1 MNRKYWLL
9 ILFFTLSLSKIQ
21 ATPDRERNVLDRFI
35 GLNGINI
42 IVHQIVYDNLG
53 SHYNGI
59 IEEYIIEKYME
70 NGNTSIIKQI
80 KITKQNT
87 VENIL
92 LKEYKGKIKYIF
104 PDILAYSVNF
114 LTIKNNEYIE
124 IGDETRINLIA
135 NIPKELNKCSIIRIV
150 DIYYEKEYVY
160 LTIDLHDKIN
170 NYRKVIMVNIA
181 TNSVSQVWNGMR
193 LFAHTHT

>member
-1 MNRKYWLL
+1 MNRKYCLL
-9 ILFFTLSLSKIQ
+9 IFFFILFVSKIQ
-21 ATPDRERNVLDRFI
+21 ATPDKERYVLDRFI

-42 IVHQIVYDNLG
+42 IVHQIIYDNLG

-59 IEEYIIEKYME
+59 IEEYIIEKFME
-70 NGNTSIIKQI
+70 NGNTSVIKQI
-80 KITKQNT
+80 KVTKQNT

-92 LKEYKGKIKYIF
+92 LKEYKEKINYIF
-104 PDILAYSVNF
+104 PDILAYDVNI

-135 NIPKELNKCSIIRIV
+135 NIPKELYKCSIIRIV

-160 LTIDLHDKIN
+160 LTIDLQDNIN
-170 NYRKVIMVNIA
+170 KYRKVIMVNI
-181 TNSVSQVWNGMR
+181 NM
-193 LFAHTHT
+193 

>member
-1 MNRKYWLL
+1 MNRRCWSL

-42 IVHQIVYDNLG
+42 IVHQIVYDNFG

-92 LKEYKGKIKYIF
+92 LKEYK
-104 PDILAYSVNF
+104 
-114 LTIKNNEYIE
+114 
-124 IGDETRINLIA
+124 
-135 NIPKELNKCSIIRIV
+135 
-150 DIYYEKEYVY
+150 
-160 LTIDLHDKIN
+160 
-170 NYRKVIMVNIA
+170 
-181 TNSVSQVWNGMR
+181 
-193 LFAHTHT
+193 

>member
-1 MNRKYWLL
+1 MNRKYWSL

-42 IVHQIVYDNLG
+42 IVHQIVYDNFG

-104 PDILAYSVNF
+104 PDILAYYVNF

-124 IGDETRINLIA
+124 IGDETQINLIA
-135 NIPKELNKCSIIRIV
+135 NVPKELNKCSIIRIV

-160 LTIDLHDKIN
+160 LTIDLHDNIN
-170 NYRKVIMVNIA
+170 KYRKVIMIN
-181 TNSVSQVWNGMR
+181 TNM
-193 LFAHTHT
+193 

>member
-21 ATPDRERNVLDRFI
+21 ATPDRERFVLDRFI

-53 SHYNGI
+53 SHNNGI
-59 IEEYIIEKYME
+59 IEEYIIEKFME
-70 NGNTSIIKQI
+70 NGNTSIIKQV

-92 LKEYKGKIKYIF
+92 LKEYKGKINYIF
-104 PDILAYSVNF
+104 PDILSYYF
-114 LTIKNNEYIE
+114 KQLEIINNEYIE
-124 IGDETRINLIA
+124 NGDRIRINIKE
-135 NIPKELNKCSIIRIV
+135 NIPKELNKCNIIRIV
-150 DIYYEKEYVY
+150 DYYYEKGYVY
-160 LTIDLHDKIN
+160 LIIDLHDESIN
-170 NYRKVIMVNIA
+170 NYRKVIMVNI
-181 TNSVSQVWNGMR
+181 NM
-193 LFAHTHT
+193 